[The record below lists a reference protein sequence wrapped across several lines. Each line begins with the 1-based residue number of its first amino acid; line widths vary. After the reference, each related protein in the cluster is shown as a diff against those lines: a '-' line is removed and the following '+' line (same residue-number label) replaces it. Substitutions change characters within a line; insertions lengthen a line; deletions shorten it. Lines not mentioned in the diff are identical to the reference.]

1 MSKKINVSI
10 DWQGGQH
17 DVGTLDIFESRG
29 TERYQFTYSP
39 EWTQKGFSIDP
50 SLELIPGVPY
60 MDNKL
65 WGAFQDVSPDRW
77 GRLVQSRVHNGHLA
91 ESDYLLGVSDFM
103 RMGALRLSN
112 AEQPDVFLAANTDV
126 PKLVHLRELEAAV
139 HRLEA
144 GQETHADLAMIAQP
158 GSSLGGAHPKASV
171 EDNNK
176 LWLAKF
182 QSNTDSERVSL
193 WEATMLDLA
202 ADAGIRTAKH
212 RILNSD
218 GERPVLLVERFDR
231 DNGQRIPFMSAMTL
245 LERNENSKD
254 GASYLEIADT
264 ITRYS
269 SQPKMDKF
277 ELFKRMLFNSMTG
290 NTDDHLRNHG
300 FLREQNGW
308 RLSPAYDLNPTQ
320 ELFERRNHALSFDGD
335 RTKPSLD
342 TCLELSEFFGLT
354 KKETEIAVAKIA
366 ASVSNWQNVARQN
379 GLSGDEIKRMECSF
393 EHQDTE
399 RLKQSVKKS
408 HTQGNKR

>member
-1 MSKKINVSI
+1 MTKKIKVSI
-10 DWQGGQH
+10 DWQGSQH

-29 TERYQFTYSP
+29 AERYQFTYSF
-39 EWTQKGFSIDP
+39 EWTQKGFAVDP
-50 SLELIPGVPY
+50 SLELIPGVPF

-65 WGAFQDVSPDRW
+65 WGAFQDISPDRW
-77 GRLVQSRVHNGHLA
+77 GRLVQSRVNNRHMT

-112 AEQPDVFLAANTDV
+112 AEQPDVFLAVNTDV

-139 HRLEA
+139 HRLEQ
-144 GQETHADLAMIAQP
+144 GKETHADLAMIAQP

-171 EDNNK
+171 VDNNK

-182 QSNTDSERVSL
+182 QSSTDTERVSL

-202 ADAGIRTAKH
+202 TTAGIRTARH
-212 RILNSD
+212 RILNEDS
-218 GERPVLLVERFDR
+218 ERPVLLVERFDR
-231 DNGQRIPFMSAMTL
+231 NNGQRIPFMSAMTM

-277 ELFKRMLFNSMTG
+277 ELFKRMVFNSMTG

-320 ELFERRNHALSFDGD
+320 ERFERRNHALSFDGD

-342 TCLELSEFFGLT
+342 TCLELSEFFGVNE
-354 KKETEIAVAKIA
+354 KEAEIAVAKIA
-366 ASVSNWQNVARQN
+366 VSVSNWQNVARQN
-379 GLSGDEIKRMECSF
+379 GLSGEEIKRMEYSF
-393 EHQDTE
+393 EHPDAN
-399 RLKQSVKKS
+399 RLKQYIKKS
-408 HTQGNKR
+408 QMQGVKR